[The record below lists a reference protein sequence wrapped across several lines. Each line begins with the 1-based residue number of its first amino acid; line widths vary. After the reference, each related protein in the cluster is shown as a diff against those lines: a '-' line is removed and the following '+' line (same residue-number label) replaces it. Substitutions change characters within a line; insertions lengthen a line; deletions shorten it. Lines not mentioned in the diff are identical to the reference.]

1 MRGGIVSAL
10 AVFLLASIF
19 LFAGSV
25 GANELSIRSRSGI
38 LMEVPS
44 GKVLWEQNA
53 DTPIPPASITK
64 IISLYL
70 LDEAIEA
77 GKIHPYDM
85 VDVSLRAANTGGSRM
100 GLRAGTKV
108 PLEEIMKGM
117 AVASGNDACVAAA
130 EHLSGT
136 VDEFVRL
143 MNDKAQALGMTSTV
157 FYNPNGL
164 PARGQVTTARDIAK
178 LSLAY
183 LKRFPSALEIH
194 SMRYYTYNKAA
205 HHNCNR
211 LLGNCDGVDGIKTG
225 FVGASGYNIS
235 ATAKRGNTRILA
247 VVLGA
252 PDPSTR
258 LLDSGRLIEGGFEML
273 SPYDPGI
280 TFGSAEHLGEIFGR
294 PATAA
299 KRTSCNVTRSAKA
312 KKPSTVKTAKS
323 RSPKSAKAVESASS
337 KGTKK
342 SSAKQVS
349 RLAEN
354 QSGKVKT
361 TASKAGAS
369 AKSVAPKKKQGSESK
384 EKKLSTRGTTLAGK
398 KAAM

>member
-1 MRGGIVSAL
+1 MWGKVGFTSAIS
-10 AVFLLASIF
+10 LLAIG
-19 LFAGSV
+19 LLVCGAAGAS
-25 GANELSIRSRSGI
+25 ELSIRSREGI

-53 DTPIPPASITK
+53 DAPIPPASITK

-70 LDEAIEA
+70 LYEAIEA

-85 VDVSLRAANTGGSRM
+85 VDVSRKAASTGGSRM

-130 EHLSGT
+130 EHMAGS
-136 VDEFVRL
+136 VEEFVRL
-143 MNDKAQALGMTSTV
+143 MNEKAQSLGMTGTV

-164 PARGQVTTARDIAK
+164 PAKGQVTTARDIAK

-194 SMRYYTYNKAA
+194 SMRYYSYNKAA

-211 LLGNCDGVDGIKTG
+211 LLGNCEGVDGIKTG

-273 SPYDPGI
+273 APYDPGI
-280 TFGSAEHLGEIFGR
+280 TVGSAEPLGEIFGK
-294 PATAA
+294 PANARRA
-299 KRTSCNVTRSAKA
+299 SCSVARRSARA
-312 KKPSTVKTAKS
+312 
-323 RSPKSAKAVESASS
+323 
-337 KGTKK
+337 GK
-342 SSAKQVS
+342 SSAVRTARSRSSKRVRTAECTSSKRAKKASTRQNA

-354 QSGKVKT
+354 RSAKGKHGVGKT
-361 TASKAGAS
+361 TRSASNVAS
-369 AKSVAPKKKQGSESK
+369 RTKQRSESK
-384 EKKLSTRGTTLAGK
+384 EKKLSRRGTTLVGK
-398 KAAM
+398 KAAL

>member
-1 MRGGIVSAL
+1 MWGKVGFASAVSLL
-10 AVFLLASIF
+10 AVGVLFCGAVEAS
-19 LFAGSV
+19 
-25 GANELSIRSRSGI
+25 ELSIRSRSGI
-38 LMEVPS
+38 VMEVPS

-53 DTPIPPASITK
+53 DAPIPPASITK

-77 GKIHPYDM
+77 GKIHSYDL
-85 VDVSLRAANTGGSRM
+85 VNVSARAASTGGSRM
-100 GLRAGTKV
+100 GLRAGTRA

-130 EHLSGT
+130 EYMAGS
-136 VDEFVRL
+136 VDGFVRL
-143 MNDKAQALGMTSTV
+143 MNEKAQALGMTGTV

-164 PARGQVTTARDIAK
+164 PAKGQVTTARDIAK
-178 LSLAY
+178 LSMAY

-194 SMRYYTYNKAA
+194 SMRYYTYNGAA

-211 LLGNCDGVDGIKTG
+211 LLGNCEGVDGIKTG

-258 LLDSGRLIEGGFEML
+258 LLDTGRLIEGGFEML
-273 SPYDPGI
+273 APYDPGI
-280 TFGSAEHLGEIFGR
+280 TVGSAEHLGEIFGR
-294 PATAA
+294 PSAA
-299 KRTSCNVTRSAKA
+299 KRISCNVTRSAKA
-312 KKPSTVKTAKS
+312 KKSSKVRTAKS
-323 RSPKSAKAVESASS
+323 RSSKSVKSAENISS
-337 KGTKK
+337 KRTKK
-342 SSAKQVS
+342 AAGKRST

-354 QSGKVKT
+354 PRSKSKGS
-361 TASKAGAS
+361 ASKAV
-369 AKSVAPKKKQGSESK
+369 KSTSSGSSRKKQG
-384 EKKLSTRGTTLAGK
+384 A
-398 KAAM
+398 